1 MAKIT
6 ISDLHPAELKYE
18 KMSDLELKS
27 VVGGK
32 APKYSVNLKWS
43 QKEGVSVGLTIKF

>member
-32 APKYSVNLKWS
+32 PPELNFKWS
-43 QKEGVSVGLTIKF
+43 QKEGFSVGLTISL